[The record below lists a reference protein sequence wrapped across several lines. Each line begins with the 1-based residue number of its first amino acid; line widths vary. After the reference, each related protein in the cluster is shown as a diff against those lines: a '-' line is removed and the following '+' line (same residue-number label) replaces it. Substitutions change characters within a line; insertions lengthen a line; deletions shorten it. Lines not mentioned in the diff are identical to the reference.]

1 MKLRKF
7 CFNKRFEEYYFYFL
21 LYRVD
26 DPLIV
31 PFTKESPFLI
41 PFMRTFA
48 SMRRVGVLSDIIKSY
63 KSQEVKQ
70 CSSGLVCHETLK
82 LVRFVSFRLLSNFLF
97 QISLGFKHL
106 MTPILIFVVGMF
118 VSIGVAM
125 MEKFI
130 KSKTIKRKVDDV
142 QIIEQPLE
150 MVRGYITDYFKNNDL
165 HFRNDQVNELKEFL
179 DASLIIIQEYDKNFV
194 EDN

>member
-1 MKLRKF
+1 M
-7 CFNKRFEEYYFYFL
+7 
-21 LYRVD
+21 D

-70 CSSGLVCHETLK
+70 CSTGMVCDETLK
-82 LVRFVSFRLLSNFLF
+82 LFRFFSFRLLSNFLF

-106 MTPILIFVVGMF
+106 MTPILIFVVGMII
-118 VSIGVAM
+118 SIGVAM

-130 KSKTIKRKVDDV
+130 NSKTMKRKVNEV

-150 MVRGYITDYFKNNDL
+150 MVRGYITDYFKSNGL
-165 HFRNDQVNELKEFL
+165 RFKNDQVNELKEFL
-179 DASLIIIQEYDKNFV
+179 DVSLMIIQEYDETFV
-194 EDN
+194 ETT